1 MKRRP
6 AASVFN
12 NNARFNSNTVYCRG
26 IFTSDDDDD
35 DGETLPPNNVN
46 DSVGST
52 PSQRGVAAI
61 GPGVPLDNTIINA
74 QQRKVFGAGAHPRS
88 AILLH

>member
-26 IFTSDDDDD
+26 IFTSDDDDN
-35 DGETLPPNNVN
+35 ETLPPSNVK
-46 DSVGST
+46 DSINST

-61 GPGVPLDNTIINA
+61 EPGVPRDNTTVNA
-74 QQRKVFGAGAHPRS
+74 QQREVYEIGAHP
-88 AILLH
+88 